1 MRGCECGNISIFV
14 ESAHAG
20 SLVIQPCRLMRK
32 DDRCIHGPSL
42 VFCCNYLSFGGTNGP
57 RGGCGMLST
66 DWFGVRHSKP
76 ARKRSLFLIFG
87 KKLTFVRGFRT
98 EEGLGFYVGGGV
110 DACGCGASRRLARCA
125 GKRCAFPRLR
135 ALSGSNPSHAAQT
148 KTAPLSELFQNL
160 WWAMRDSNP
169 QPCACKAPALTV
181 APIARGNIVY
191 RNLWLEATM
200 GFVFYPTSKKEHQ

>member
-1 MRGCECGNISIFV
+1 MHV
-14 ESAHAG
+14 LLWAG
-20 SLVIQPCRLMRK
+20 W
-32 DDRCIHGPSL
+32 
-42 VFCCNYLSFGGTNGP
+42 LSFAATLPFFFQNQHTNVH
-57 RGGCGMLST
+57 
-66 DWFGVRHSKP
+66 F
-76 ARKRSLFLIFG
+76 SLFLA
-87 KKLTFVRGFRT
+87 KVDVCAR
-98 EEGLGFYVGGGV
+98 VSNGGGAWV
-110 DACGCGASRRLARCA
+110 LCEGRGRCVRLRRPRPAAPPAPCCGASLRLARCA

-148 KTAPLSELFQNL
+148 KTAPLSEPFQNL

>member
-1 MRGCECGNISIFV
+1 MHVLFWDRVVAFCGHPIP
-14 ESAHAG
+14 
-20 SLVIQPCRLMRK
+20 LL
-32 DDRCIHGPSL
+32 
-42 VFCCNYLSFGGTNGP
+42 
-57 RGGCGMLST
+57 
-66 DWFGVRHSKP
+66 SKP
-76 ARKRSLFLIFG
+76 AHKRSLFLIFG

-98 EEGLGFYVGGGV
+98 EEGLGFYVRGGV
-110 DACGCGASRRLARCA
+110 DACGCAARAPLRRLSAPCA
-125 GKRCAFPRLR
+125 LCRKRCAFPRLR
-135 ALSGSNPSHAAQT
+135 ALSGSNPPHAAQI
-148 KTAPLSELFQNL
+148 KTAPLSEPFQNL